1 MLYVRM
7 KHIRAWAA
15 LAAAAL
21 LGGGCSKTE
30 QAANSVSEVATAP
43 VKYIGA
49 AVTNQQ
55 IATKAIDLVAL
66 NQEVQLFNV
75 QEGRLPKSLDELVAK
90 QYMGQLPVAP
100 FGSKIVYDPAQG
112 KVTLAQQ

>member
-1 MLYVRM
+1 M
-7 KHIRAWAA
+7 
-15 LAAAAL
+15 
-21 LGGGCSKTE
+21 
-30 QAANSVSEVATAP
+30 AP

-55 IATKAIDLVAL
+55 IATKTIDLVAL

-90 QYMGQLPVAP
+90 QYVGQLPVPP
-100 FGSKIVYDPAQG
+100 FGSKLVYDAGQG
-112 KVTLAQQ
+112 KVTLAPQ

>member
-1 MLYVRM
+1 M
-7 KHIRAWAA
+7 KSFRALAA
-15 LAAAAL
+15 LAALIVAAS
-21 LGGGCSKTE
+21 GCKKAE
-30 QAANSVSEVATAP
+30 QAVNSAGDVATAP

-55 IATKAIDLVAL
+55 IATKTIDLVAL

-75 QEGRLPKSLDELVAK
+75 QEGRFPKSLDELVAK
-90 QYMGQLPVAP
+90 QYLGQLPVPP
-100 FGSKIVYDPAQG
+100 FGSKLVYDAAQG

>member
-1 MLYVRM
+1 MRYFR
-7 KHIRAWAA
+7 A
-15 LAAAAL
+15 LAALVVAL
-21 LGGGCSKTE
+21 LVGGCNKTE
-30 QAANSVSEVATAP
+30 HAVNSVSEVATAP

-55 IATKAIDLVAL
+55 IATKTIDLVAL

-75 QEGRLPKSLDELVAK
+75 QEGRFPKSLDELVAK

-112 KVTLAQQ
+112 KVTLTQQ